1 MARRINAESRVR
13 MLVPDLPSNPTI
25 RAAFAVAD
33 HDQQADEKHACC
45 RGDKV
50 AWIPV
55 FKSRAGLISQVGT
68 ERDCYGDGTWPD
80 RERESQRKEGMLK
93 SILECSGDLL

>member
-13 MLVPDLPSNPTI
+13 MLVPDLSSNPTS
-25 RAAFAVAD
+25 RARVAVAD
-33 HDQQADEKHACC
+33 HDQQADEKHARC

-55 FKSRAGLISQVGT
+55 FKSRTGLISQMGT
-68 ERDCYGDGTWPD
+68 ERDCDGDATWPD
-80 RERESQRKEGMLK
+80 RERERQRREGMLTRL
-93 SILECSGDLL
+93 LEGSWD

>member
-13 MLVPDLPSNPTI
+13 MLVPDLSSNPTS
-25 RAAFAVAD
+25 RARVAVAD
-33 HDQQADEKHACC
+33 HDQQTDEKHARC

-68 ERDCYGDGTWPD
+68 QRDCDGDRTRPN
-80 RERESQRKEGMLK
+80 RNRESQRKESMLK
-93 SILECSGDLL
+93 SILECFGALL